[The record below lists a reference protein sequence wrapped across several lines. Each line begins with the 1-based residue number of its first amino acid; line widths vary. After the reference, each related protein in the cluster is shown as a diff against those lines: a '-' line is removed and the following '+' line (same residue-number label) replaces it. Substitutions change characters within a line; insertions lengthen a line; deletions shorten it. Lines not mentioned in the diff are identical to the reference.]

1 MHSVRRILLV
11 GCALGLLACPGGDK
25 SIPPEA
31 VLLFD
36 VDFSSP
42 ENKVGEAP
50 KVYEDGSTQSVP
62 SLIPSQIFLGAPK
75 VADALCGLEDQ
86 PAVFAVGGEPLGHV
100 GLEFLLDQRYAH
112 YHVELDVCIANLGV
126 PPLQANEPQL
136 AIFLDIPDAYALGF
150 FERGRLVIVDQARGT
165 DALTDPTVIG
175 AWELG
180 KPQRIALDFDVSAQ
194 TWSIAS
200 NGAKIFDGKLE
211 ASLPRA
217 VRVVLRGNPVNVAA
231 VDDIVI
237 WAENDLFKDL
247 PEPVEPETGT
257 NE

>member
-1 MHSVRRILLV
+1 MRSVQGVLLI
-11 GCALGLLACPGGDK
+11 GCALALLACPGGK
-25 SIPPEA
+25 SIPPGA

-42 ENKVGEAP
+42 ENTVGAAP
-50 KVYEDGSTQSVP
+50 KVYEEGSVQPVP
-62 SLIPSQIFLGAPK
+62 SPLPSQIFLGPPK
-75 VADALCGLEDQ
+75 VAEALCGLEDQ
-86 PAVFAVGGEPLGHV
+86 PAVFAVADGPLGHV

-126 PPLQANEPQL
+126 PPLQSSEPQL

-165 DALTDPTVIG
+165 EVVTDPVVIG

-180 KPQRIALDFDVSAQ
+180 KPQRIVLDFDVTTQ

-200 NGAKIFDGKLE
+200 NGVKIFDGKVE

-217 VRVVLRGNPVNVAA
+217 VRVVLRGNAVNVAA
-231 VDDIVI
+231 IDDVVI
-237 WAENDLFKDL
+237 WAENDLSEGL
-247 PEPVEPETGT
+247 EEPLMPKTGT

>member
-1 MHSVRRILLV
+1 MRSVRGILGI
-11 GCALGLLACPGGDK
+11 GCAVALLACPGGKDL
-25 SIPPEA
+25 PPGA

-42 ENKVGEAP
+42 ENKPGEAP
-50 KVYEDGSTQSVP
+50 KVYEEGSVQAIP
-62 SLIPSQIFLGAPK
+62 SRLPSQIFLGAPK
-75 VADALCGLEDQ
+75 VVDALCGLENQ
-86 PAVFAVGGEPLGHV
+86 PAVLTVAESPLGHV

-126 PPLQANEPQL
+126 PPLQASEPQL

-165 DALTDPTVIG
+165 EVVTDPMVVG

-180 KPQRIALDFDVSAQ
+180 KPQRIALDFDVTTQ

-200 NGAKIFDGKLE
+200 NGVKIFDGKLE

-217 VRVVLRGNPVNVAA
+217 VRVVLRGNVVNVAA
-231 VDDIVI
+231 IDDIVI
-237 WAENDLFKDL
+237 WAEKDL
-247 PEPVEPETGT
+247 SGGLEEPLMPKTGP